1 VEGGTGT
8 AHPVRLLCTL
18 LADRPCVLAPEGA
31 THPFPD
37 IGVAGI
43 VCLGSESGF
52 ALIAAGG
59 AFGSTTT
66 SAADT
71 ALEGPGGVVCWSD
84 DSLCIVVPIGCEGG
98 LLGVLPP
105 SSLTSS
111 AVQSIAAL

>member
-1 VEGGTGT
+1 MEGGTGT

-18 LADRPCVLAPEGA
+18 LADRPCVLAPEGV

-71 ALEGPGGVVCWSD
+71 ALEGPGGVVCLSD